1 MDAGLLAAIG
11 SVGGAI
17 IGAQA
22 TIIVALIRRGNGG
35 QQHNPNLETL
45 QMLLE
50 QAQRILESIEGKL
63 DNVLQDLA
71 GIKAKG

>member
-11 SVGGAI
+11 SIGGAI

-22 TIIVALIRRGNGG
+22 TIIVALIRRSNGA
-35 QQHNPNLETL
+35 QHNPNFETL
-45 QMLLE
+45 QMLLVQVSDGMKSLNE
-50 QAQRILESIEGKL
+50 KMDQA
-63 DNVLQDLA
+63 LQDLA